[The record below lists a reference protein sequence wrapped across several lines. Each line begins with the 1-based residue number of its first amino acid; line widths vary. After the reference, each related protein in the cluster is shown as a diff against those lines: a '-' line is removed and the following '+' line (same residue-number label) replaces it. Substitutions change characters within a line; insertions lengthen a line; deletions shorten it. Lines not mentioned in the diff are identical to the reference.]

1 MQRIWYVVI
10 ILAVMLPI
18 LYFIGFAMNDLLK
31 DIRKKKDRN
40 RQNNKV
46 IRMQSKQ
53 GHIKRDV
60 TEVTYLRAVK

>member
-31 DIRKKKDRN
+31 DIRKKDRN